1 MVTVYPSDPIY
12 SNAILDIYVLFLF
25 QFSND
30 TIVPARSFK
39 IQEPSSSNENIP
51 LAVDCCR
58 EFVID
63 KLSRLFSRVFC
74 FSFPQ
79 KIWINK
85 YAARTEGHCRDAIM
99 IFSVSFFVFLF
110 FWLSFRA
117 KEKKNNSSTR
127 PFFICH
133 FVSFELCICLHHAR
147 ASAR

>member
-74 FSFPQ
+74 LSFPQ

-85 YAARTEGHCRDAIM
+85 YAAWTEGHCRDAIM
-99 IFSVSFFVFLF
+99 IFSVS
-110 FWLSFRA
+110 
-117 KEKKNNSSTR
+117 
-127 PFFICH
+127 PFF
-133 FVSFELCICLHHAR
+133 
-147 ASAR
+147 